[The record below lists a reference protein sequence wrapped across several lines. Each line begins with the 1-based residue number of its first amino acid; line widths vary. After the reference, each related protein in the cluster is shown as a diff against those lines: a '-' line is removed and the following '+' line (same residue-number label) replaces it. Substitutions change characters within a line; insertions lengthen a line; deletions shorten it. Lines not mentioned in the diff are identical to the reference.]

1 MAKPT
6 GFEVVVVFKDEA
18 QAHRLAEE
26 LNNQGYLAWVQGSDA
41 SECADA
47 DFSDLRDE
55 VAPETSARDHHAGL
69 KRGLAGWRII

>member
-6 GFEVVVVFKDEA
+6 AFEVVVVFKDET

-26 LNNQGYLAWVQGSDA
+26 LNTQGYLAWVQGSDA
-41 SECADA
+41 SEYADA

-55 VAPETSARDHHAGL
+55 VAAEASGA
-69 KRGLAGWRII
+69 